1 LRERPPFKLMDTVLL
16 EQRERPTIALPADHM
31 VFLSDFRR
39 RRGDEDRVPRVIGDP
54 CSLWG
59 LRS

>member
-1 LRERPPFKLMDTVLL
+1 MDTVQL
-16 EQRERPTIALPADHM
+16 EQPERPTIALPADHV

-39 RRGDEDRVPRVIGDP
+39 RRGDEARVPCVIGDR
-54 CSLWG
+54 CRLWG